1 MKKLGIF
8 SLIFIFSSCT
18 YKLDGSE
25 YKDDLE
31 IDRFEYNNHKYIKFS
46 STTST
51 YNTTTTTILTRKD
64 VISVS
69 IVHDPDC
76 PCKRI
81 KP

>member
-1 MKKLGIF
+1 MKNFCIF
-8 SLIFIFSSCT
+8 LTVSFIIVGCED
-18 YKLDGSE
+18 KNSE